1 MAFSLKYIICPKL
14 ANFLGKVPGIRTEQ
28 VYFPG
33 EEAGGGCDSRS
44 MCVSLVSYSCSYW
57 LRMGVVALA
66 ALVVAVLSH
75 YFWVSG
81 EKDLVYSIGSSVPII
96 AAVMLLLQ
104 QQCADYRRGDAPSAF
119 CEYAESRLRQDAP
132 VIRVD
137 PDSWGPG
144 AGSTGFSLVLAAVR
158 DYSFKGTCHRN
169 SVSVDCSSGNNGLL
183 QTGEKGGKEKFLI
196 IRKDSPW

>member
-1 MAFSLKYIICPKL
+1 MKQS
-14 ANFLGKVPGIRTEQ
+14 
-28 VYFPG
+28 
-33 EEAGGGCDSRS
+33 
-44 MCVSLVSYSCSYW
+44 SYW

-96 AAVMLLLQ
+96 AAAMLLLHFANMQ
-104 QQCADYRRGDAPSAF
+104 RVGFDKM
-119 CEYAESRLRQDAP
+119 RLSYGWSLT
-132 VIRVD
+132 VG
-137 PDSWGPG
+137 SWGSG

-169 SVSVDCSSGNNGLL
+169 RMSVDCSSGNNGLL
-183 QTGEKGGKEKFLI
+183 QTGEKGRKEKFLI
-196 IRKDSPW
+196 IRKDPPWQPSYS